1 MLIFFINKFLWAT
14 MSPES
19 PEVSAEIKRVMKTI
33 DGKYELFAELRIREK
48 RYAIYIPKLSKKPE
62 NVVAV
67 SRGKDIELRIISGN
81 EGFCTCIID
90 SNKILSGC
98 YSIKCLGH
106 VGVWIYDEDILRSH
120 RIEEI
125 S

>member
-1 MLIFFINKFLWAT
+1 
-14 MSPES
+14 MSTES
-19 PEVSAEIKRVMKTI
+19 PKILAEIKRVMRTI
-33 DGKYELFAELRIREK
+33 DGKYELIAELKIREK
-48 RYAIYIPKLSKKPE
+48 KYAIYIPKLSKKPDSI
-62 NVVAV
+62 VAV
-67 SRGKDIELRIISGN
+67 SRGKNIELKIISGN